1 MHGGD
6 RVSLVGR
13 VRKLLASEG
22 LSGLLGGAVR
32 FVRTP
37 MRQLFCRTEYYVHEF
52 DLTSLDDD
60 YPFPLAEGLEVHV
73 IESDVDAEALARS
86 GYEDFRLVV
95 PHSDRRLRSGAVGF
109 CAYVDRRVAHT
120 AWVGVTH
127 RAKQSFDEL
136 PYEVGFERDEG
147 CSGGSWTFPA
157 YRGKGIYR
165 HVMWRRLRYLRDHGC
180 SVCRDATEVGNAP
193 GIQGQQVFVTRTYGL
208 LRVTR
213 ILGAARCAYVA
224 FE

>member
-1 MHGGD
+1 M
-6 RVSLVGR
+6 SLVGR
-13 VRKLLASEG
+13 ARKLFASEG
-22 LSGLLGGAVR
+22 LSGLLGGMVR
-32 FVRTP
+32 FARAP
-37 MRQLFCRTEYYVHEF
+37 IRQLFCRSSYYVHEF
-52 DLTSLDDD
+52 DLAALDDD
-60 YPFPLAEGLEVHV
+60 YSFPLAEGLEVHV
-73 IESDVDAEALARS
+73 IESDVDAEALAQS

-109 CAYVDRRVAHT
+109 CAYIDRRVAHT

-165 HVMWRRLRYLRDHGC
+165 HVMWHRLRYLRDHGC
-180 SVCRDATEVGNAP
+180 SVCRDATEVSNAP
-193 GIQGQQVFVTRTYGL
+193 GIVGQAVFPSRITGTLCLIRVPGFTRCH
-208 LRVTR
+208 V
-213 ILGAARCAYVA
+213 
-224 FE
+224 EEPS